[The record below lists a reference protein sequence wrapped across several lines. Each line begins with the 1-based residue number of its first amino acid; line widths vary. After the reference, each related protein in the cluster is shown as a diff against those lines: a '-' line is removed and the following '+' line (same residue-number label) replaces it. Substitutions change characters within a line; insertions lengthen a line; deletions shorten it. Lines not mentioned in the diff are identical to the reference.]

1 MLLAFTWWSVLLFT
15 KNQDAYYAKRD
26 LLKIG
31 LIAEGLI
38 SSDHEFEHNLNY
50 QELHKEY
57 QRQEWMI
64 FGEATVFVIT
74 LIIGI
79 WLINRGYNRE
89 MLSTQQRRNFL
100 LSTTHELKSPIA
112 SIKLVLETFKKRKL
126 KPEQTEKLT
135 QAALEETER
144 LNNLVNDLLLS
155 AKLEV
160 AYQPNFEEL
169 NLADL
174 VEDLVDRLIT
184 KYPKADFQF
193 EKKDDIPII
202 QAEKLGM
209 TSVTLNLLENAVKY
223 SSESPKITVDLR
235 HQDHKIL
242 LDIADNG
249 IGISDKDKK
258 RIFEKFYRVGNEDTR
273 TTKGTGLG
281 LFIVQQIVKA
291 HEGKISVEDNEPKGT
306 KFKIELPV
314 KKHGN

>member
-1 MLLAFTWWSVLLFT
+1 
-15 KNQDAYYAKRD
+15 
-26 LLKIG
+26 
-31 LIAEGLI
+31 
-38 SSDHEFEHNLNY
+38 
-50 QELHKEY
+50 
-57 QRQEWMI
+57 
-64 FGEATVFVIT
+64 
-74 LIIGI
+74 
-79 WLINRGYNRE
+79 
-89 MLSTQQRRNFL
+89 
-100 LSTTHELKSPIA
+100 
-112 SIKLVLETFKKRKL
+112 
-126 KPEQTEKLT
+126 
-135 QAALEETER
+135 
-144 LNNLVNDLLLS
+144 
-155 AKLEV
+155 
-160 AYQPNFEEL
+160 
-169 NLADL
+169 
-174 VEDLVDRLIT
+174 LIT